1 MTSVAL
7 SNNRIFDLGGSGRP
21 ASRAGAIAAVV
32 ALHVI
37 LLVAILHHEPLRRAI
52 AEALPMTVTLIA
64 EPRPE
69 PVAAKPLRMAH
80 RSEPVIEP
88 PVISIVSPP
97 PVVLAAAP
105 APEPPAITLPQAAPN
120 PPAKPAPMSMPPRFN
135 ADYLKNPAPAYPV
148 LAKRRGEQGKV
159 LLRVLVAADGTAEK
173 VELHASS
180 GFQSLDVAAS
190 DTVAHWRF
198 VPAKLGDVA
207 IADWVIVP
215 ISFTLRS

>member
-1 MTSVAL
+1 MTSFAL
-7 SNNRIFDLGGSGRP
+7 SDNHIFDLSGSGRP
-21 ASRAGAIAAVV
+21 TSRAGAIAAVV
-32 ALHVI
+32 ALHVA
-37 LLVAILHHEPLRRAI
+37 LLAAILQHEPQRRAI

-64 EPRPE
+64 ESKPE
-69 PVAAKPLRMAH
+69 PVAAKPLRMVR

-88 PVISIVSPP
+88 PVIAVIPPP

-105 APEPPAITLPQAAPN
+105 APEAPAITLPLAAPS
-120 PPAKPAPMSMPPRFN
+120 PQAKPAAMPPRFN
-135 ADYLKNPAPAYPV
+135 ADYLRNPAPAYPV

-159 LLRVLVAADGTAEK
+159 LLRVLVGADGLAEK
-173 VELHASS
+173 VELHTSS
-180 GFQSLDVAAS
+180 GFQLLDVAAT